1 MSCSIKLY
9 KLNEFIRKDET
20 GEIDLKKSK
29 HIIHDLATAAA
40 FNIESHILL
49 DLRETTLNDISF
61 NTLMDIAIEFARY
74 RSVFRNKIANIVP
87 NDRERL
93 FVAKQFKSALN
104 IQGFEFDYFTKIED
118 AFEWFSEV
126 TELKN

>member
-29 HIIHDLATAAA
+29 HIIHELATAAA
-40 FNIESHILL
+40 FNIESHILM
-49 DLRETTLNDISF
+49 DLRDTTLKDISF
-61 NTLMDIAIEFARY
+61 NTLMDVAIEFARY

-87 NDRERL
+87 DNPERL
-93 FVAKQFKSALN
+93 FVAKQFKAALN
-104 IQGFEFDYFTKIED
+104 IQGFEFDYFTTI
-118 AFEWFSEV
+118 
-126 TELKN
+126 